1 MFERKVFLFDID
13 GTLISSPEFL
23 KDYSAQLKEKLSDYF
38 AKPLEVDFSGLHGNT
53 ERKNLRIMLER
64 WEVNPSEA

>member
-1 MFERKVFLFDID
+1 MSKRKVFLFDID

-23 KDYSAQLKEKLSDYF
+23 SDYSAQLKRKLSDFF

-53 ERKNLRIMLER
+53 ERKNLRIILKR
-64 WEVNPSEA
+64 QGGKSR